1 MSTLLTPAALDA
13 MRQRPDVVVLDVQYE
28 LGGTPSAQLYAAGH
42 LPGAAPVDLD
52 SVLAGPP
59 GAGGRH
65 PLPDPEVLQEGLRA
79 AGVRAES
86 TVVVYDQRTSLSAA
100 RAWWVLRWAG
110 VEDVRV
116 LDGGLSAWRD
126 TGLPVSTEPDPVEPG
141 DVVVRPG
148 SLPVLDA
155 DGAARVAQEGLLLD
169 ARTPERFRGE
179 SEPIDPVAGHVPG
192 ATNLPMGELVRP
204 DGRLL
209 PPEELR
215 ERLHAL
221 GLHASDAT
229 PVGTYCGSGVTAAHT
244 ALALAEIGVTAVPYI
259 GSWSEWVSDPERP
272 VATGA

>member
-126 TGLPVSTEPDPVEPG
+126 AGLPVSTEPDPVEPG

-192 ATNLPMGELVRP
+192 ATNLPMGDLVRQ

-209 PPEELR
+209 PPDELR